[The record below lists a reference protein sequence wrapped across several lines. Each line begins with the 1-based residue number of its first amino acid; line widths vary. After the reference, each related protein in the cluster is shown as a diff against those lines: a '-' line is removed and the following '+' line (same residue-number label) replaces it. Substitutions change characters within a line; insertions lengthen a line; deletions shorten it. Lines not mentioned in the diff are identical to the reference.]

1 MARVIDVPPG
11 LVTINVEG
19 VDDGAGVF
27 FNGAEVLHVN
37 YRQSNSIEQEFT
49 QGEVLTIRFEVYN
62 LTGGPWQAHFTVNAA
77 GSRIYD
83 AFPRGWTFPGWNVA
97 FSDEFVIRMVSS
109 RQAASAYK
117 LMELEE
123 VAPL

>member
-27 FNGAEVLHVN
+27 FNEVEVLHVH
-37 YRQSNSIEQEFT
+37 YKQSDSIEQEFT
-49 QGEVLTIRFEVYN
+49 QGEILTIRFEVYN
-62 LTGGPWQAHFTVNAA
+62 LTGGSWQAHFTVNAA
-77 GSRIYD
+77 GKRIYD
-83 AFPRGWTFPGWNVA
+83 AFPREWTFAGWNVA
-97 FSDEFVIRMVSS
+97 FRDEFVLRVVSS
-109 RQAASAYK
+109 LQAASAYK
-117 LMELEE
+117 LEELEK